1 MPLSALP
8 VWIHVLIVFWLVA
21 GILARGRC
29 YALAARTED
38 LERLKFLIEMGGHF
52 EQTMVRPATFAV
64 LVAGLI
70 AAWVRGW
77 PILGFLQ
84 GGGSNWVL
92 VSLVI
97 YLSII
102 PVIVFVFIPRGKIF
116 RAAFD
121 EAKALGQVTPRLK
134 AALGDPVVAAAHSYE
149 LLIVAV
155 ITALMVTRSF

>member
-1 MPLSALP
+1 M
-8 VWIHVLIVFWLVA
+8 
-21 GILARGRC
+21 
-29 YALAARTED
+29 
-38 LERLKFLIEMGGHF
+38 
-52 EQTMVRPATFAV
+52 
-64 LVAGLI
+64 AGLI